1 MTMMASWARA
11 SSALRSRCALLYFE
25 QNIGCNNRV
34 EHWYLGEGKMQQ
46 EDLALVDESVQKSR
60 SLTIRLAWSID
71 MAPLGLQDCHIDI
84 KEEDVSDLMVEEG
97 FCHEAEA
104 IMRVET
110 FKRCLL
116 HVSPAH
122 PCRFDECDITCAL

>member
-1 MTMMASWARA
+1 MAS
-11 SSALRSRCALLYFE
+11 
-25 QNIGCNNRV
+25 
-34 EHWYLGEGKMQQ
+34 
-46 EDLALVDESVQKSR
+46 
-60 SLTIRLAWSID
+60 
-71 MAPLGLQDCHIDI
+71 LGLQDCHIDI
-84 KEEDVSDLMVEEG
+84 KEEDVTDLMVEEG

-122 PCRFDECDITCAL
+122 LRRFDESDITCAL

>member
-1 MTMMASWARA
+1 
-11 SSALRSRCALLYFE
+11 
-25 QNIGCNNRV
+25 
-34 EHWYLGEGKMQQ
+34 
-46 EDLALVDESVQKSR
+46 
-60 SLTIRLAWSID
+60 

-122 PCRFDECDITCAL
+122 PCRSNECDISCALWLGAMVKSFHSVPLHSYNLQGMNEE